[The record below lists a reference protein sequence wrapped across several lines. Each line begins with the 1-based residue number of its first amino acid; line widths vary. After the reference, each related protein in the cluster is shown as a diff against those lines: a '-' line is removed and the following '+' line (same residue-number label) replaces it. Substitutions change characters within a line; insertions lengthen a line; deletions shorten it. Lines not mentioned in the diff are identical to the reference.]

1 MSHETVQRYE
11 TVNPIGTAMRIGL
24 NYVSLPVGR
33 VMVSASDYDA
43 LRTQAR
49 ALAEAVQLIIKIRN
63 GAHELGA
70 LGKCTDMWKVAEA
83 VSTQAQAAQLVWSPD
98 KPTVAGGYWVKNEFE
113 TQVMM
118 VRKAGDGFVVGAYKK
133 PLEECDGWEFAGPLP
148 MPREA

>member
-49 ALAEAVQLIIKIRN
+49 ELAEAVQLMNKIRN

-70 LGKCTDMWKVAEA
+70 LGECTDMWKAAEA
-83 VSTQAQAAQLVWSPD
+83 VSTQAQAVLDAT
-98 KPTVAGGYWVKNEFE
+98 KE
-113 TQVMM
+113 
-118 VRKAGDGFVVGAYKK
+118 GA
-133 PLEECDGWEFAGPLP
+133 
-148 MPREA
+148 